1 MPLDHATRIVA
12 RRGCDPGRVMC
23 IGLDL
28 VIVGWTRESW
38 VRGEVVARD
47 GTPDP
52 ASFRALGLGVLVVFF
67 ARLGAEGAA
76 GVHRDPHET
85 IRHRVSAHAPTD
97 F

>member
-1 MPLDHATRIVA
+1 MPLADATRVVV
-12 RRGCDPGRVMC
+12 RRGCDPGRVC
-23 IGLDL
+23 CEPGL
-28 VIVGWTRESW
+28 TRELW

-97 F
+97 C